1 VEKSP
6 DPQGSAAVRY
16 LRRTF
21 PPARLIRIGIGI
33 VALIAAAYFILYLGD
48 RGIYNVSYATG
59 VFPKLLTGLPVTLEL
74 IGTVIP
80 VGFCLGLF
88 FGWARTTRSAF
99 LRGFG
104 ATYVEFFR
112 GMPPLALIFFSF
124 LISTLVLLQLTH
136 NPFVA
141 RNAALW
147 IGVLALGLH
156 SGAYQAE
163 IIRAGLLSVPTGQ
176 LEAADAIGMSRFQSA
191 FRVVLPQAFRVSLP
205 AIGNEFS
212 SVIKDT
218 SLLNLIGWYD
228 LIQLAILNM
237 YAGFSQYVYAPLIIW
252 LWIAIIYFIITF
264 AVNRTVRAIEN
275 TFKVP
280 GLEAAEL

>member
-1 VEKSP
+1 MQTPQEAEKSR
-6 DPQGSAAVRY
+6 AFAY
-16 LRRTF
+16 LQRTF
-21 PPARLIRIGIGI
+21 PRARLLRIGIGI
-33 VALIAAAYFILYLGD
+33 LVLIAVAYFILYLGD
-48 RGIYNVSYATG
+48 IGVYNGAYAQG
-59 VFPKLLTGLPVTLEL
+59 VFPRLLAGLPVTLEL
-74 IGTVIP
+74 VGTVIP

-88 FGWARTTRSAF
+88 FGWARTSRSAF
-99 LRGFG
+99 LRGVG

-124 LISTLVLLQLTH
+124 LIATLALQQLTRD
-136 NPFVA
+136 PFVI
-141 RNAALW
+141 RNTSLW
-147 IGVLALGLH
+147 IGVLALGFH

-176 LEAADAIGMSRFQSA
+176 LEAADAIGMSRFQST

-218 SLLNLIGWYD
+218 SLLNLIGFYD
-228 LIQLAILNM
+228 LIQVAILNM
-237 YAGFSQYVYAPLIIW
+237 YAGFAQYIYAPLI
-252 LWIAIIYFIITF
+252 LWIWIAVLYFIITF
-264 AVNRTVRAIEN
+264 GVNRTVRAIEN
-275 TFKVP
+275 TFRVP

>member
-1 VEKSP
+1 M
-6 DPQGSAAVRY
+6 A
-16 LRRTF
+16 
-21 PPARLIRIGIGI
+21 RIGIGF
-33 VALIAAAYFILYLGD
+33 VVLFAVAYFVIWLGEQ
-48 RGIYNVSYATG
+48 GFYNVVYVEG
-59 VFPKLLTGLPVTLEL
+59 VFPKLLVGLPVTLEL

-88 FGWARTTRSAF
+88 FGWARTTRSGV
-99 LRGFG
+99 LRGVG

-112 GMPPLALIFFSF
+112 GMPPLALIFFSY
-124 LISTLVLLQLTH
+124 LIATLALQQLTRD
-136 NPFVA
+136 PFLA
-141 RNAALW
+141 RSAALW
-147 IGVLALGLH
+147 IGALALGFH

-163 IIRAGLLSVPTGQ
+163 IIRAGLLSVPMGQ

-205 AIGNEFS
+205 ALGNEFS

-218 SLLNLIGWYD
+218 SLLNVIGWVD
-228 LIQLAILNM
+228 LIQLAFVNT
-237 YAGFSQYVYAPLIIW
+237 YAGFSQYIYSSLVIW
-252 LWIAIIYFIITF
+252 IEIAMMYFIITF
-264 AVNRTVRAIEN
+264 LVNRTVRAIEN